1 MPLQFSIIKQY
12 TESYKS
18 YKWFIW
24 ALEKYNNNNFWVMKK
39 NNNNNKNK
47 LITYWFPDKQ
57 LLSCSYISNHM
68 LKIIHTDA
76 NHTDGCPI

>member
-1 MPLQFSIIKQY
+1 
-12 TESYKS
+12 
-18 YKWFIW
+18 
-24 ALEKYNNNNFWVMKK
+24 MKK
-39 NNNNNKNK
+39 NNNNKKNK

-68 LKIIHTDA
+68 LKIIHIDA